1 MAQIPTRILV
11 PIDFSAASDR
21 AHSMAKE
28 IADEFD
34 AEIHLL
40 HVRAVVDDPAIDT
53 KILDEVEQ
61 ILAVSE
67 SETKRALEQAG
78 ENGGTRVHAHIKRG
92 SAPADVIVDAVSEYH
107 CDLVMMGTHGRR
119 GLRGLFLGSVAKEV
133 VHRSPVPV
141 LTTRAKAK
149 GGSLPRK
156 ILVAYDSSEE
166 SLQGIH
172 MAAEWARHLSAGVT
186 LLHVVEY
193 FVYPEFYFDYP
204 PRREEYLERS
214 TQRSHEHL
222 AQIAKEHLSGV
233 QHETA
238 VIHAPVAKGIAEFAS
253 INDFDLVMLATR
265 GLSGVTHG
273 LFGSVAERVSQL
285 AEVPVLTVR
294 E

>member
-1 MAQIPTRILV
+1 MAHMPTRILV

-21 AHSMAKE
+21 AHSLAKE

-67 SETKRALEQAG
+67 SETRRALEQAG

-92 SAPADVIVDAVSEYH
+92 SAPADVIVDAVSDYR
-107 CDLVMMGTHGRR
+107 CDLVIMGTHGRR
-119 GLRGLFLGSVAKEV
+119 GLKGLFLGSVAKEV

-172 MAAEWARHLSAGVT
+172 MAAEWARRLSADVT

-193 FVYPEFYFDYP
+193 VAYPEFYFDHP
-204 PRREEYLERS
+204 PQEEYLERS
-214 TQRSHEHL
+214 TQKSHEHL
-222 AQIAKEHLSGV
+222 ARIAEEHLSGV

-238 VIHAPVAKGIAEFAS
+238 VIHASVAKGIAEFAS
-253 INDFDLVMLATR
+253 INDFDLVVLATR

-273 LFGSVAERVSQL
+273 LFGSVAERVTQL
-285 AEVPVLTVR
+285 AEVAVLTVR